1 MPHASPPNERTLYGY
16 RGRHA
21 HDFIFVQG
29 FISSDMCE
37 AHLPKASEDTIAFMC
52 GPPAM
57 IKFACIPN
65 LAKIGYTEDDYFSF

>member
-1 MPHASPPNERTLYGY
+1 MDVERPRTEP
-16 RGRHA
+16 
-21 HDFIFVQG
+21 INCPVQG

-37 AHLPKASEDTIAFMC
+37 AHLPKASAETVAFMC

-65 LAKIGYTEDDYFSF
+65 LAKMGYTEEDYFNF